1 MKSKFE
7 ETFEKIKFSALNI
20 KELKQ
25 WFNSPGIGIC
35 PYHYTKFVMNQ
46 VDLVLAPYNYVTS
59 PQIRK
64 NMGIDIKDAVI
75 IFDEAHNLEDVSE

>member
-1 MKSKFE
+1 
-7 ETFEKIKFSALNI
+7 
-20 KELKQ
+20 
-25 WFNSPGIGIC
+25 
-35 PYHYTKFVMNQ
+35 